1 MAAPARAQGVVVGA
15 AAGLAAGLLLG
26 VAIAAVWARKR
37 LAATLAWAA
46 NQNLPRYIIL
56 VRHGESQ
63 GNADRT
69 VYLSK
74 PDNLIEVTDL
84 GTKQAE
90 EAGRRVRT
98 LIGSAPVHMFVSPF
112 QRTLQT
118 ARSIRKQLT
127 NRQIIRTSVDP
138 RIREQVCRRFGMAPW
153 HPRLASCATFVPH
166 ARRTRCARVQEFGNL
181 QDGNHCE
188 LQRVQELVGRF
199 WYRYPTGESGADV
212 YDRVR
217 QWWESAV
224 LRVNQQPHRRRAE
237 VVLIVTHGLTMR
249 LILMQLYGW
258 SPTTFHSV
266 WNAANCDMYVL
277 RRCVN
282 ERGHSPYVL
291 DPQLGD
297 SPQSSI
303 ELLITMRGGERRLVT
318 LRDYLSVPSPRTLQY
333 DVVKRMLSVQLGIPE
348 ADIARIDFDA
358 GRFRKFR

>member
-1 MAAPARAQGVVVGA
+1 
-15 AAGLAAGLLLG
+15 
-26 VAIAAVWARKR
+26 
-37 LAATLAWAA
+37 
-46 NQNLPRYIIL
+46 
-56 VRHGESQ
+56 
-63 GNADRT
+63 

-138 RIREQVCRRFGMAPW
+138 RIRE
-153 HPRLASCATFVPH
+153 
-166 ARRTRCARVQEFGNL
+166 QEFGNL